1 MRIGLVLLVLALT
14 SFAQERKY
22 DELGF
27 PITFNN
33 DRVTRN
39 DVVRSVGGAGTTV
52 APGTIQ
58 NERDRL
64 LMTKLTERIGQLWGI
79 EVLQIELDGQIRR
92 QVERLG
98 GEAKFYDWL
107 RQRGETLAQYEE
119 RSRLGM
125 LNMNIEYLIR
135 NGVTPPPGRRLLP
148 WNVKPTPEELRIAF
162 RFDAQ
167 RRSRRQGTRVRR
179 LLLHLELEGK
189 RKSQIVI
196 RNPQGWRKT
205 IAAETKAL
213 AQEVHGQLKAGEDIF
228 EVAKQLG
235 IEKAEEQAEAWIKL
249 PRKVRDPVGK
259 FCKEGEPK
267 TFCEPIE
274 QPGPAYL
281 IVYLFERQ
289 EQKDRGLGDAGVQDD
304 YVEKIISLR
313 RTRVLATMRL
323 RALEKSLV
331 RPRFVKER
339 FRQILL
345 AELQAAVEGLRELGL
360 N

>member
-1 MRIGLVLLVLALT
+1 MRIGLVLLSLALV
-14 SFAQERKY
+14 SLAQDREH

-39 DVVRSVGGAGTTV
+39 DVVRSVGGAQTAV

-58 NERDRL
+58 SERDRI
-64 LMTKLTERIGQLWGI
+64 LMTRLTERIGQLWGI
-79 EVLQIELDGQIRR
+79 EVLQLELDGRIRL

-119 RSRLGM
+119 RLRLGM

-135 NGVTPPPGRRLLP
+135 NGMTPPPGRRLLP
-148 WNVKPTPEELRIAF
+148 WNIKPTPEELRIAF
-162 RFDAQ
+162 RFDAE
-167 RRSRRQGTRVRR
+167 RRSLRQGTRVRR
-179 LLLHLELEGK
+179 LLLHIELEGK

-196 RNPQGWRKT
+196 KNPQGWRKL
-205 IAAETKAL
+205 IAAETSAL
-213 AQEVHGQLKAGEDIF
+213 AQQVHGQLKAGKDIF
-228 EVAKQLG
+228 EVAQELG
-235 IEKAEEQAEAWIKL
+235 IGKAKQRAEVWTKL
-249 PRKVRDPVGK
+249 PRKVRDPVVK
-259 FCKEGEPK
+259 FCKEGEPMS
-267 TFCEPIE
+267 FSDPIE
-274 QPGPAYL
+274 QPGPAYV

-289 EQKDRGLGDAGVQDD
+289 EQKDRGLGDAGVHDD
-304 YVEKIISLR
+304 YFEKITSLR
-313 RTRVLATMRL
+313 HTRVLANMRL

-331 RPRFVKER
+331 RPRFVQQQ
-339 FRQILL
+339 FRRILL